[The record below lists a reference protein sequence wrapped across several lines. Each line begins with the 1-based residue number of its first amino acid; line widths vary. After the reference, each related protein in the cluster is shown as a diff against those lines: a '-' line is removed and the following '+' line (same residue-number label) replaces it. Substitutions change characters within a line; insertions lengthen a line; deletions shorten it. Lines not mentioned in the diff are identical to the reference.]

1 MEKVDTVNK
10 SEKKEKGDINTNKEF
25 KKLKRQ
31 TARK

>member
-1 MEKVDTVNK
+1 MEKINIISG
-10 SEKKEKGDINTNKEF
+10 SEKGKKRNINTDKEF

>member
-1 MEKVDTVNK
+1 MKKVSIVSE
-10 SEKKEKGDINTNKEF
+10 SEKREKENINTNKEF